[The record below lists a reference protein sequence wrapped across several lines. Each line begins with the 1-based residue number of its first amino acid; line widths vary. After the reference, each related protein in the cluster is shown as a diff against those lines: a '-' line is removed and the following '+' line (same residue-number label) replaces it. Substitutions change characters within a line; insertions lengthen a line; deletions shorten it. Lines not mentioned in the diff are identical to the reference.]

1 MDTNEYTTVGFR
13 LRSTDCTFNKHDVRV
28 FLFNQV
34 HHRTAHNINESEI
47 SNSNGYKHKIN
58 RSTKTNATRF
68 KGIGIEC
75 SDPGELYN

>member
-47 SNSNGYKHKIN
+47 SNADRYKHQAN
-58 RSTKTNATRF
+58 RSAEVNATRS
-68 KGIGIEC
+68 KSIGIKYPNI
-75 SDPGELYN
+75 SELYN

>member
-1 MDTNEYTTVGFR
+1 MDINEYTTVGFR

-47 SNSNGYKHKIN
+47 SNSNGYKHKTD
-58 RSTKTNATRF
+58 RSAKTNATGF
-68 KGIGIEC
+68 KGIGIKC
-75 SDPGELYN
+75 PNPGQLYN